1 MSYVLKSQEI
11 RILVP
16 YESIMREVEVL
27 KLLSR
32 RLDILADE
40 HSTLTEALLPI
51 SAGILRIATV
61 LEVLAISR
69 SDSRPV

>member
-1 MSYVLKSQEI
+1 
-11 RILVP
+11 
-16 YESIMREVEVL
+16 MREVEVL
-27 KLLSR
+27 KLLSG
-32 RLDILADE
+32 RLDVLADA
-40 HSTLTEALLPI
+40 HPTFTEALLPI

>member
-1 MSYVLKSQEI
+1 
-11 RILVP
+11 
-16 YESIMREVEVL
+16 MREVEVL
-27 KLLSR
+27 KLLSG

-61 LEVLAISR
+61 LEVLVISR
-69 SDSRPV
+69 SDGRPV